1 MFFVVVIFITT
12 QSTVRINGFAN
23 VVPARWAGNFV
34 NYT

>member
-1 MFFVVVIFITT
+1 MFFVVVIFITI

-23 VVPARWAGNFV
+23 VVPTRWADNFV